1 MSALQDNPGL
11 LARLLT
17 AIDLNRLV
25 MFCGAGLSFG
35 VVPTAGQL
43 AAECSIRYDA
53 KLLPIALSAGIRGD
67 LERLA
72 EFLFAAN
79 QKNLFIRELVDW
91 KPFRG
96 VPKKGH
102 SAVADFLCCH
112 IVEYVVTTNY
122 DELIETAA
130 KAIGEG
136 DPEPSLDA
144 ESIAQYRL
152 HKPLL
157 KIHGTVTDKDHTLW
171 CKAQLRNP
179 RVLDAADRI
188 LRRRVFS
195 SLEWLRA
202 NLLEKDLVFVGFWTD
217 WKYFNE
223 LFSNYLKSVHGQS
236 IILVDPQPSA
246 ALQSKA
252 PKLWAWGERHAP
264 NFIHLQESGDV
275 FLDELRVR
283 FSENLLQRA
292 LMAATASMP
301 ATPGATPTLTGFD
314 GLTAD
319 EMYALRRDFLGVPIG
334 EVPRFKRPAGTMD
347 AVSRAHLHLRRRNAQ
362 LEGSLY
368 VLPGFGRIRVINGQT
383 KLLHEVRSGFASEP
397 PRIPPVDY
405 VICASAEDD
414 GDATTNIVRG
424 EASGDIIRPGSPAQ
438 WLTLP
443 GAHTAGL
450 C

>member
-1 MSALQDNPGL
+1 MSALQDNPEL

-17 AIDLNRLV
+17 AIEMNRLV
-25 MFCGAGLSFG
+25 IFCGAGLSFG

-53 KLLPIALSAGIRGD
+53 KLLPVALPEDIRGD
-67 LERLA
+67 LERLT

-112 IVEYVVTTNY
+112 IAEYVVTTNY

-144 ESIAQYRL
+144 ESVAQYRL

-157 KIHGTVTDKDHTLW
+157 KIHGTVIDKDHTLW
-171 CKAQLRNP
+171 CKTQLRNP
-179 RVLDAADRI
+179 RVLDGADRI
-188 LRRRVFS
+188 LRARVFS
-195 SLEWLRA
+195 SLGWLRA
-202 NLLEKDLVFVGFWTD
+202 SLLEKDLVFVGFWTD

-236 IILVDPQPSA
+236 IMLVDPQPSD
-246 ALQSKA
+246 ALKAKA
-252 PKLWAWGERHAP
+252 PKLWAWGERHGP
-264 NFIHLQESGDV
+264 NFFHLQESGDV

-283 FSENLLQRA
+283 FSQNLLQRA
-292 LMAATASMP
+292 LAASMASIP
-301 ATPGATPTLTGFD
+301 TAPGEPTAATGFD

-319 EMYALRRDFLGVPIG
+319 EMYALRRDFSGIPIG
-334 EVPRFKRPAGTMD
+334 EVPRFKRPAGMD
-347 AVSRAHLHLRRRNAQ
+347 AVGRAHLHLRRRNAQ

-368 VLPGFGRIRVINGQT
+368 VLPDFGRIRVINGQT
-383 KLLHEVRSGFASEP
+383 KLLNEVRSRFASEP

-405 VICASAEDD
+405 VICAGAEDD
-414 GDATTNIVRG
+414 GNAKTNIVRG
-424 EASGDIIRPGSPAQ
+424 GGAGDIIRPGSPAQ
-438 WLTLP
+438 WLSLP
-443 GAHTAGL
+443 GAHAAGL